1 MALTSVPA
9 HAEADALYAKYYN
22 INDQLEKNVYGIPI
36 YLESNGGNGKIAG
49 DVYGIIHHPFASIRD
64 ALGAPANWC
73 DIVPQHLNVK
83 ACTYQHQNNQCN
95 LNIYSGRKF
104 YEKADEVYQ
113 IDYLYSIKS
122 RQDDYFK
129 ISLEADDGPLDT
141 ENYIIT
147 AEAIPL
153 TESST
158 FIHFH
163 YSYEHGFVTS
173 IAMST
178 YFMTL
183 GSDKI
188 GFSVMDHDED
198 GKPVYVNGIRGVI
211 ERNSI
216 RYYFAIQSYLDSLA
230 EPADKQF
237 EARINKWFELTE
249 QHHEQLYEMD
259 KADYL
264 QFKRKEWQDQ
274 MRLQAMFNA
283 NSSQPDNGIHP
294 NGQCL
299 RNGFDKN

>member
-1 MALTSVPA
+1 
-9 HAEADALYAKYYN
+9 
-22 INDQLEKNVYGIPI
+22 
-36 YLESNGGNGKIAG
+36 
-49 DVYGIIHHPFASIRD
+49 
-64 ALGAPANWC
+64 
-73 DIVPQHLNVK
+73 
-83 ACTYQHQNNQCN
+83 
-95 LNIYSGRKF
+95 
-104 YEKADEVYQ
+104 
-113 IDYLYSIKS
+113 
-122 RQDDYFK
+122 
-129 ISLEADDGPLDT
+129 
-141 ENYIIT
+141 
-147 AEAIPL
+147 
-153 TESST
+153 
-158 FIHFH
+158 
-163 YSYEHGFVTS
+163 
-173 IAMST
+173 MST